1 MATNL
6 GTAIGYLTLDIT
18 GFTRGIDDATRQLD
32 RMGTN
37 STSTLDKMGTA
48 FTKTGTILTATVT
61 APIVG
66 FGSSILREGTTFEEA
81 MTQVKNVAN
90 LANSDIDEF
99 RKAVSSLGFQ
109 MTETGDDAESM
120 YKTMYNYAINQGSE
134 TRYTAEEVAQALYY
148 MGLAGWE
155 AQDMMYGLR
164 PVLDL
169 AAATGEDLARVS
181 DIVTDS
187 MTALQV
193 PVEDLASYTNVLAEM
208 TRNSN
213 TTLDQAGEAFKYV
226 APMAGSLGYTYQ
238 DLATAI
244 GLFANVG
251 VKGSQA
257 GTGLRQALNSL
268 TNPSEKALEAM
279 DAYNISLYD
288 GYGNAKSL
296 ADVMVLLR
304 DRFQMGEDELES
316 FNQSWKV
323 FENNINWDEFEKLS
337 EDQQLEKF
345 MNFVADDEDLQ
356 NHPYFKGWL
365 TDMEKMSA
373 VIRLVGIRALP
384 GVLGIINSSE
394 EDFNSLVNSINS
406 ADEAY
411 GGIGASAGMA
421 AELMNTTQ
429 GSIYKLTSSISEL
442 KIQLFELL
450 GGPFKDLV
458 DDLTSVVKWF
468 NSLDKSTQETFVH
481 IAEAAMLI
489 GPALLVLGKITPI
502 ISGIGTAISGLKGMF
517 GTAGLASIFSN
528 MSPIDEFGNAVE
540 LIGDD
545 FVEAGLKKDGFADNV
560 TGTLNPALGQGTTA
574 AGKFAGAGGLGG
586 ILKMLGGIAAVI
598 GGAILAIGSFVDAW
612 QKGWDILHA
621 ILIGLGLALA
631 AVGAVILGAPAAVAA
646 IVAAV
651 IFVIAN
657 AVLLIKDHWEEIKAL
672 LAEAV
677 EAVKAC
683 FKKIYDDVA
692 EIITGFGSLFA
703 GVIEDITWFVFEF
716 IPDIISTIFTAV
728 SDFYISIYTSAAE
741 FGVKIGQAIGEWLK
755 SIIKNIK
762 ETLSNI
768 VSTLKENLANMWGN
782 ISSWFT
788 NLINNV
794 AQWFNTLI
802 NNITDWFTNLISN
815 TTQWFETLFSNITGW
830 LSNLWDNITNW
841 FTNLVSNV
849 TKWFD
854 DIMSHLSTLV
864 EKVLGLIKSAGETIM
879 NGISNVFDTIS
890 SGIET
895 LSGFFISIFTSLME
909 NVKSALSSIA
919 SAISEFIS
927 GVVST
932 VSELISTIME
942 FVGGLA
948 SFIGSALMD
957 ILSAMKGFFDSFIAE
972 LGSTLDGIGS
982 WVGGVISQLSEF
994 ISGLWD
1000 NLTSMVSE
1008 FGSGMAEMLTS
1019 IGSGIT
1025 ELVSTAGKGLTDF
1038 LSSIGDSISGGISS
1052 VINSLSNGFSGL
1064 WGSIV
1069 DIGRNI
1075 VMGIW
1080 EGIKAGAS
1088 WVANNVGEACNNILN
1103 GIKNAFQIGS
1113 PSKVMADEVGRWL
1126 PPGIVDG
1133 FDDAIPDAEDDIN
1146 DSLDD
1151 LIEGIGAKDS
1161 MFNIG
1166 TSYSDLQTVMSDSY
1180 TAFADSVET
1189 TEQRLNASL
1198 DSMFEKMYNLVL
1210 LEQQL
1215 NDGIIGSTGYGTPA
1229 SMIGGQG
1236 GINNTNNTGNGNTF
1250 IFNSPKAIDE
1260 IEAARQMEKTQR
1272 EMQEGFI

>member
-1 MATNL
+1 VATNL

-90 LANSDIDEF
+90 LANSDINEF
-99 RKAVSSLGFQ
+99 REAVSSLGFQ
-109 MTETGDDAESM
+109 MTETGDDVESM

-421 AELMNTTQ
+421 AELMDTTQ

-458 DDLTSVVKWF
+458 DNLTEIVKWF
-468 NSLDKSTQETFVH
+468 NSLDESTKKNVVTFAG
-481 IAEAAMLI
+481 IAAAV
-489 GPALLVLGKITPI
+489 GPALLAIGGLLST
-502 ISGIGTAISGLKGMF
+502 ISQISTAFSL
-517 GTAGLASIFSN
+517 AGASKDAFSKN
-528 MSPIDEFGNAVE
+528 I
-540 LIGDD
+540 
-545 FVEAGLKKDGFADNV
+545 
-560 TGTLNPALGQGTTA
+560 TGTLNPALGKGTQA
-574 AGKFAGAGGLGG
+574 AGKLAGAGGIGGIFTTLLGG
-586 ILKMLGGIAAVI
+586 LSVVTGAATVFYGFFDMLQKGWNALDAILTALGATLIVVGLAVLGVISGVEIAIAAAIAAVVVI
-598 GGAILAIGSFVDAW
+598 ILNLIVFV
-612 QKGWDILHA
+612 
-621 ILIGLGLALA
+621 
-631 AVGAVILGAPAAVAA
+631 
-646 IVAAV
+646 
-651 IFVIAN
+651 
-657 AVLLIKDHWEEIKAL
+657 KDHWEEIKAL

-683 FKKIYDDVA
+683 FKKIYDDVV
-692 EIITGFGSLFA
+692 EIITNFGSLFA

-728 SDFYISIYTSAAE
+728 TDFFANIYTSAFE
-741 FGVKIGQAIGEWLK
+741 FGVRIGQAIGEWLK
-755 SIIKNIK
+755 GIIDNIK

-768 VSTLKENLANMWGN
+768 VSTLKENLTNMWDN

-788 NLINNV
+788 NLISNIT
-794 AQWFNTLI
+794 QWFN
-802 NNITDWFTNLISN
+802 
-815 TTQWFETLFSNITGW
+815 
-830 LSNLWDNITNW
+830 
-841 FTNLVSNV
+841 
-849 TKWFD
+849 

-864 EKVLGLIKSAGETIM
+864 ESVLGLIKSAGETIM

-909 NVKSALSSIA
+909 SVKSALSSIA
-919 SAISEFIS
+919 SAISDFIS

-972 LGSTLDGIGS
+972 LGSALDGIGS

-1000 NLTSMVSE
+1000 NLKSMVSE
-1008 FGSGMAEMLTS
+1008 FGSGMAEMLAS

-1038 LSSIGDSISGGISS
+1038 LSGIGDSISSGISN
-1052 VINSLSNGFSGL
+1052 VVNGLSNGFSGL

-1151 LIEGIGAKDS
+1151 LIEGIGAEDS

-1189 TEQRLNASL
+1189 TEQRLNTSL